1 MKIILK
7 LLMMIGMVVFYSCS
21 SSQNIT
27 VKGTPGTEIYSPANT
42 KLGVIDSAG
51 ELKVSVPNGGR
62 FYHYLLSG
70 KVGEGKLVPFALNYK
85 HSGNSKLQNAMIL
98 GGADIAL
105 GGAII
110 AGISVGTGE
119 GETGDITAMGLGGMA
134 VGALIGGI
142 GQLLSNM
149 NNGEYEYRY
158 LSYQKTN
165 EDLAFLPIQDT
176 GYKKGVESVSCVV
189 DDTPNRRV
197 KASASVSSDN
207 QTSASKRQIKKD
219 VSKFVS
225 GSYIGTGSL
234 SQKGK
239 IVEEYDLVKVLI
251 TRIDNANVLIDV
263 VEGGESF
270 FSSKIR
276 YQVVKKGKNTYV
288 LSLNGVP
295 GASIIIDANGRLT
308 FMHPKVNIEGELYTL
323 NINAEKE

>member
-7 LLMMIGMVVFYSCS
+7 LLIMIGMVVFYSCS

-51 ELKVSVPNGGR
+51 ELKVSVPNGGG

-85 HSGNSKLQNAMIL
+85 HSGNYELQNAMFY
-98 GGADIAL
+98 GGTCSMPLASLA
-105 GGAII
+105 GGI
-110 AGISVGTGE
+110 
-119 GETGDITAMGLGGMA
+119 GGMIGVAA
-134 VGALIGGI
+134 VEGIIGGI
-142 GQLLSNM
+142 GLCLSNK

-288 LSLNGVP
+288 LSLNGAP
-295 GASIIIDANGRLT
+295 GASIIIDKNGRLT
-308 FMHPKVNIEGELYTL
+308 FKHPKVNIEGELYTL

>member
-85 HSGNSKLQNAMIL
+85 HSGNFELQNAMIY
-98 GGADIAL
+98 GGASTVFSGAL
-105 GGAII
+105 FTGV
-110 AGISVGTGE
+110 SVA
-119 GETGDITAMGLGGMA
+119 TGDGAGELTPIGLGQMA

-142 GQLLSNM
+142 GLLLSNM

-176 GYKKGVESVSCVV
+176 GYKKGVESVNCVV

-295 GASIIIDANGRLT
+295 GASIIIDKNGRLT
-308 FMHPKVNIEGELYTL
+308 FKHPKVNIEGELYTL

>member
-1 MKIILK
+1 
-7 LLMMIGMVVFYSCS
+7 MMIGMVVFYSCS

-85 HSGNSKLQNAMIL
+85 HSGNCELQNAMIY
-98 GGADIAL
+98 GGGSIAL
-105 GGAII
+105 GATVS
-110 AGISVGTGE
+110 AGLLVEAGGT
-119 GETGDITAMGLGGMA
+119 
-134 VGALIGGI
+134 GALIGVTAVGGIIGGI
-142 GQLLSNM
+142 GLYLSNM

>member
-85 HSGNSKLQNAMIL
+85 HSGNCELQNAMIY
-98 GGADIAL
+98 GGGSIAL
-105 GGAII
+105 GATVS
-110 AGISVGTGE
+110 AGLLVEAGGT
-119 GETGDITAMGLGGMA
+119 
-134 VGALIGGI
+134 GALIGVTAVGGIIGGI
-142 GQLLSNM
+142 GLYLSNM

-323 NINAEKE
+323 NINAGKE

>member
-7 LLMMIGMVVFYSCS
+7 LLMMIGMVVLYSCS

-42 KLGVIDSAG
+42 KLGVIDSSG

-85 HSGNSKLQNAMIL
+85 HSGNCELQNAMIY
-98 GGADIAL
+98 GGGSIAL
-105 GGAII
+105 GATAS
-110 AGISVGTGE
+110 AGLLVEAGGT
-119 GETGDITAMGLGGMA
+119 
-134 VGALIGGI
+134 GALIGVTAVGGIIGGI
-142 GQLLSNM
+142 GLYLSNM

-219 VSKFVS
+219 VSKYVS

-288 LSLNGVP
+288 LSLNGAP
-295 GASIIIDANGRLT
+295 GASIIIDKNGRLT
-308 FMHPKVNIEGELYTL
+308 FKHPKVNIEGELYTL

>member
-85 HSGNSKLQNAMIL
+85 HSGNYELQNAMFY
-98 GGADIAL
+98 
-105 GGAII
+105 
-110 AGISVGTGE
+110 VGTCSMPLASLAG
-119 GETGDITAMGLGGMA
+119 GIGGMIGVAA
-134 VGALIGGI
+134 VEGIIGGI
-142 GQLLSNM
+142 GLCLSNK

-288 LSLNGVP
+288 LSLNGAP
-295 GASIIIDANGRLT
+295 GASIIIDKNGRLT
-308 FMHPKVNIEGELYTL
+308 FKHPKVNIEGELYTL

>member
-85 HSGNSKLQNAMIL
+85 HSGNCELQNAMIY
-98 GGADIAL
+98 GGPCL
-105 GGAII
+105 MPFGGIFA
-110 AGISVGTGE
+110 SVGAAIGVP
-119 GETGDITAMGLGGMA
+119 A
-134 VGALIGGI
+134 VGGIIGGI
-142 GQLLSNM
+142 GLYLSDK

-239 IVEEYDLVKVLI
+239 IVEKYDLVKVLI
-251 TRIDNANVLIDV
+251 TRIDNANVLVDV

-288 LSLNGVP
+288 LSLNGAP
-295 GASIIIDANGRLT
+295 GASIIIDKNGRLT
-308 FMHPKVNIEGELYTL
+308 FKHPKVNIEGELYTL

>member
-85 HSGNSKLQNAMIL
+85 HSGNCELQNAMIY
-98 GGADIAL
+98 GGGSIAL
-105 GGAII
+105 GTTAS
-110 AGISVGTGE
+110 AGLLVEAGGT
-119 GETGDITAMGLGGMA
+119 
-134 VGALIGGI
+134 GALIGVMAVGGIIGGI
-142 GQLLSNM
+142 GLYLSNM

-295 GASIIIDANGRLT
+295 GAFIIIDKNGRLT
-308 FMHPKVNIEGELYTL
+308 FKHPKVNIEGELYTL

>member
-85 HSGNSKLQNAMIL
+85 HSGNCELQNAMIY
-98 GGADIAL
+98 GGGSIAL
-105 GGAII
+105 GATVS
-110 AGISVGTGE
+110 AGLLVEAGGT
-119 GETGDITAMGLGGMA
+119 
-134 VGALIGGI
+134 GALIGVTAVGGIIGGI
-142 GQLLSNM
+142 GLYLSNM

>member
-7 LLMMIGMVVFYSCS
+7 LLIMIGMVVFYSCS
-21 SSQNIT
+21 STQNIT

-42 KLGVIDSAG
+42 KLGVINSEG
-51 ELKVSVPNGGR
+51 ELKVSVPNGGG

-85 HSGNSKLQNAMIL
+85 HSGSYELQNAMIY
-98 GGADIAL
+98 GGAGLAL
-105 GGAII
+105 WGALSSALIVADGEPGGLIC
-110 AGISVGTGE
+110 AGV
-119 GETGDITAMGLGGMA
+119 AA
-134 VGALIGGI
+134 VGGIIGGI
-142 GQLLSNM
+142 GLYLSNK
-149 NNGEYEYRY
+149 NDGKYYEYRY

-176 GYKKGVESVSCVV
+176 GYKKGVESVNCVV

-239 IVEEYDLVKVLI
+239 IVEKYDLVKVLI

-270 FSSKIR
+270 FNSKIR

-288 LSLNGVP
+288 LSLNGVS
-295 GASIIIDANGRLT
+295 GASIIIDKNGRLT
-308 FMHPKVNIEGELYTL
+308 FKHPKVNIEGELYTL